1 MYATVC
7 MLSTLL
13 LDIIPNLKTR
23 QKTPSQRWPV
33 NKMIQYG
40 ILSLDPIEIVA
51 GESHK
56 VWDGAPYCDSA
67 ETATCLVISV

>member
-13 LDIIPNLKTR
+13 LDTIPNLKTR

-56 VWDGAPYCDSA
+56 VWDGAPYCDLA